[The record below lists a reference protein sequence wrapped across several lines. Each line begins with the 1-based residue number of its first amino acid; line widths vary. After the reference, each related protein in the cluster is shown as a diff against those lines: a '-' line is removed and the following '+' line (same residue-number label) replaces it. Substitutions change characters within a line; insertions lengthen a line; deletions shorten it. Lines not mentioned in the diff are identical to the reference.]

1 MGFVEWRQVNW
12 LGVIAHGAYVWV
24 FGLAVA
30 YFGRLLGLDAS
41 REFVPVL
48 TVAVA
53 LATVFAAY
61 RLAMRSAGQPIL
73 YGFLVGLLVA
83 GTGLVLSLLTAT
95 VAVTEIAGFLMQL
108 LGGLLGGRMAQRVQQ
123 GGAR

>member
-1 MGFVEWRQVNW
+1 MGSVDWRQVNW
-12 LGVIAHGAYVWV
+12 LGVIVHGAYVWI

-41 REFVPVL
+41 REFVPAL

-61 RLAMRSAGQPIL
+61 RLATRSGGQPL
-73 YGFLVGLLVA
+73 LHGFLVGLLVA
-83 GTGLVLSLLTAT
+83 GTGLVLTLLTT
-95 VAVTEIAGFLMQL
+95 NTGVSEVAGFLMQL

-123 GGAR
+123 GSAR

>member
-1 MGFVEWRQVNW
+1 MGAVDWRQVNW

-24 FGLAVA
+24 FGLALA
-30 YFGRLLGLDAS
+30 YFGRLFGLQAS
-41 REFVPVL
+41 RDFVPAL

-61 RLAMRSAGQPIL
+61 RLATRSDGQPIL
-73 YGFLVGLLVA
+73 HGFLVGLVVA
-83 GTGLVLSLLTAT
+83 GTGLVLTMLTAT
-95 VAVTEIAGFLMQL
+95 VSVTELAGFLMQL

-123 GGAR
+123 GGGR

>member
-1 MGFVEWRQVNW
+1 MGAVDWRQVNW

-24 FGLAVA
+24 FGLALA
-30 YFGRLLGLDAS
+30 YFGRLFGLQAS
-41 REFVPVL
+41 RDFVPTL

-61 RLAMRSAGQPIL
+61 RLATRSDGQPIL
-73 YGFLVGLLVA
+73 HGFLVGLVVA
-83 GTGLVLSLLTAT
+83 GTGLVLTMLTAT
-95 VAVTEIAGFLMQL
+95 VSVTELAGFLMQL

-123 GGAR
+123 GGGR